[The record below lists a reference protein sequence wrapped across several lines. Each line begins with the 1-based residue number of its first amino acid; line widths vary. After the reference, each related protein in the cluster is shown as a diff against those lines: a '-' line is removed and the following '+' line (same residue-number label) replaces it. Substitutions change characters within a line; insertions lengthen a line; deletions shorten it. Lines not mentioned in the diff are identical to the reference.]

1 VSDRPKVT
9 RYLVMWPD
17 KKIGGFEREDVLMIA
32 LAENRSMGEA
42 QVFKL
47 TCTLPT
53 IYEPIASEEVRE
65 IAFPKP
71 DMRHLDNPAASF
83 AEAMEY
89 QQEKL

>member
-1 VSDRPKVT
+1 MAADYRPKVT
-9 RYLVMWPD
+9 KYMVLWSN
-17 KKIGGFEREDVLMIA
+17 KTLGAFEREDVLCCA

-53 IYEPIASEEVRE
+53 IYEPIPVEEVRE

-71 DMRHLDNPAASF
+71 DMRHLENPAASF
-83 AEAMEY
+83 GME
-89 QQEKL
+89 QERL